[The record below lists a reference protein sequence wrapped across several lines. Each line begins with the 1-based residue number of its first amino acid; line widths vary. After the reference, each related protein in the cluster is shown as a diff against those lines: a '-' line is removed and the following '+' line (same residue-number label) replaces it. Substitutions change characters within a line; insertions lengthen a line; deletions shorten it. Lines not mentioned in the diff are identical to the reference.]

1 MQISIDDI
9 LREIMNPPINWVIFR
24 RILKLTDPL
33 ELKMLFD
40 HVEKNL
46 FSRFPSSKLIKT
58 FIPGSTFPAVS
69 ITGHKCELKCE
80 HCKGEYLKGMIP
92 IDSPEEFIPKLTEA
106 MKNGAKG
113 FLISGGCNTK
123 GELPYDKY
131 KDVIKKFKETTGAI
145 INAHPGLMDFTSA
158 FYLENIGVDF
168 ISFDFVAD
176 DEVIHDIFHLKKRET
191 DDYMETY
198 YNLLDTRIDLIP
210 HILIGAKYG
219 KIDREG
225 EVFKMLEEE
234 QTSNVVFISLIPPK
248 GDSKFILP
256 EITDVAKFIL
266 ATRLKFPELEISLG
280 CMRVRGKS
288 EFHGNTLEQL
298 AVLSGADRIAMPS
311 RGLLNWAKEKNIK
324 VESYNSCCA
333 IPKRFLNVF
342 KSDNEK
348 FQGSE

>member
-1 MQISIDDI
+1 MHISIEDI
-9 LREIMNPPINWVIFR
+9 LTETMNPPVNWVIFR
-24 RILKLTDPL
+24 RILKLNDPE
-33 ELKMLFD
+33 ELKLLFE

-46 FSRFPSSKLIKT
+46 FSKFPSSKLIKT

-69 ITGHKCELKCE
+69 ITGHQCELKCE

-92 IDSPEEFIPKLTEA
+92 INSPEEFIPKLTEA
-106 MKNGAKG
+106 MKKGAKG
-113 FLISGGCNTK
+113 FLISGGCNNK
-123 GELPYDKY
+123 GELPYEKY
-131 KDVIKKFKETTGAI
+131 KDIIKQFRQTTGAI
-145 INAHPGLMDFTSA
+145 LNAHPGLMDFTSA

-198 YNLLDTRIDLIP
+198 YNLLDTRIDVIP

-234 QTSNVVFISLIPPK
+234 QTSNVVFISMIPPK
-248 GDSKFILP
+248 GDSKFSLP

-266 ATRLKFPELEISLG
+266 ATRLKFPNIEISLG
-280 CMRVRGKS
+280 CMRVRGKG
-288 EFHGNTLEQL
+288 EFQGFNLEQL
-298 AVLSGADRIAMPS
+298 AVLCGADRIAMPS
-311 RGLLNWAKEKNIK
+311 RGLINWAKEKSIK
-324 VESYNSCCA
+324 IESYNSCCA
-333 IPKRFLNVF
+333 IPARFLSMF
-342 KSDNEK
+342 KSFDEK
-348 FQGSE
+348 SNGSE